1 MVFVRDRVIGGWFL
15 SFFSLFSEVFA
26 CNLGG
31 GREGVT
37 GRGGGG
43 GVILF
48 FFFCS
53 MLSYV
58 RAVSKAGREGEGEG
72 EGEGEKGEGGHCGY
86 ATIVRV

>member
-48 FFFCS
+48 FFFAPC
-53 MLSYV
+53 
-58 RAVSKAGREGEGEG
+58 
-72 EGEGEKGEGGHCGY
+72 
-86 ATIVRV
+86 

>member
-31 GREGVT
+31 GRGSRGEGG
-37 GRGGGG
+37 GRGYT
-43 GVILF
+43 F
-48 FFFCS
+48 FWS

-58 RAVSKAGREGEGEG
+58 RAVSKAGREREGEG
-72 EGEGEKGEGGHCGY
+72 EGEGEKGEGGDCGY